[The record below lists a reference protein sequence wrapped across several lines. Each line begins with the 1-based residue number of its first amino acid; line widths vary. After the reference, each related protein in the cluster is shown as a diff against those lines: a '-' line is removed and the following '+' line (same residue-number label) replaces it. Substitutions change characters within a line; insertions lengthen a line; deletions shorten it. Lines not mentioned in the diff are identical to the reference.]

1 MPAPSS
7 GLHSLHDL
15 TLPELE
21 ARLEA
26 DGLNPVHARALW
38 RVLFRDLDPDPVA
51 RTDLLPPV
59 RRWLDAHWGHDITSD
74 EPAVVARTESA
85 DGYTRKFL
93 LRLDDGQE
101 IETVVMG
108 FPGRHT
114 VCLSTQA
121 GCALGCVFCATG
133 QMGFARDLRAGEIV
147 AQVVAARRW
156 LRAAGQ
162 GGPRNIVLMGMGES
176 LLNYDAVISA
186 LRIISDTMGLH
197 VGPARISI
205 STVGIVPGILR
216 LAEERQPYPLAVSLH
231 AVTDSERS
239 ALVPVNRRWPLG
251 ELIDA
256 CRTYGRLTGRR
267 LFFSWTLIEGAND
280 SPRHAELLAGLLA
293 GLDAH
298 VNLIPLNTT
307 AGYGGRTPGR
317 AAAHAFQA
325 VLRRAGIPATL
336 RQARGLDV
344 AAGCG
349 QLRAARV
356 PGVAQIPSTGASQ
369 EKAGRLRNTQ

>member
-1 MPAPSS
+1 M
-7 GLHSLHDL
+7 HNL

-21 ARLEA
+21 AWLEA
-26 DGLNPVHARALW
+26 DGLSPVHARSLW
-38 RVLFRDLDPDPVA
+38 RVMFRDLEPDPVA
-51 RTDLLPPV
+51 RTDFLPPV
-59 RRWLDAHWGHDITSD
+59 RRWLDAHWGRDITGD

-85 DGYTRKFL
+85 DGSTRKLL
-93 LRLDDGQE
+93 LRLDDGQQ

-121 GCALGCVFCATG
+121 GCAMGCVFCATG
-133 QMGFARDLRAGEIV
+133 QMGFGRNLRAGEIV

-156 LRAAGQ
+156 LREAGED
-162 GGPRNIVLMGMGES
+162 GPRNIVLMGMGEP
-176 LLNYDAVISA
+176 LLNYDAVIRA
-186 LRIISDTMGLH
+186 LRIISDSKGLH
-197 VGPARISI
+197 VGPARISV

-216 LAEERQPYPLAVSLH
+216 LADERQPYPLAVSLH
-231 AVTDSERS
+231 AVTDRERG

-251 ELIDA
+251 ELLDA

-280 SPRHAELLAGLLA
+280 SPRHAELLAGLLH

-307 AGYGGRTPGR
+307 VGYAGRTPGR

-349 QLRAARV
+349 QLRAAH
-356 PGVAQIPSTGASQ
+356 APSAPQPASNGASQ
-369 EKAGRLRNTQ
+369 AKAGRLRSTQ